1 MMLWRAIY
9 SDNTEL
15 NQYENGQEQSW
26 KKIDLDRIKFF
37 DLMDGDKRVF
47 RLHLFDGRRLIY
59 RRRVV
64 MNYNADG
71 ENVVYL
77 VGWKKNNIQSIAY
90 VHESDNTVLISGADG
105 LEEPYSLPIGD

>member
-1 MMLWRAIY
+1 MMLWKAVY

-26 KKIDLDRIKFF
+26 KKIDLGKIKFF

-47 RLHLFDGRRLIY
+47 RLHLFDGRELVY

-64 MNYNADG
+64 MNYNASG
-71 ENVVYL
+71 ENIVYL
-77 VGWKKNNIQSIAY
+77 VGWKKDNIQSIAY
-90 VHESDNTVLISGADG
+90 IHEADGTVLISGGEG
-105 LEEPYSLPIGD
+105 LEEPYSPPVYD